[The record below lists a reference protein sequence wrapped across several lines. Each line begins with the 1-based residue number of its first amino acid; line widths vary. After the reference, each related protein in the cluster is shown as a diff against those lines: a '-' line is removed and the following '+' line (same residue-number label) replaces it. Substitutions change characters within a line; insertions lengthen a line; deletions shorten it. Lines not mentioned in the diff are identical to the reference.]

1 MVMQCL
7 SYLEDHLLDL
17 NERSQLLKNLL
28 QDYPFDA
35 NLAEIAVDDLN
46 KYV

>member
-1 MVMQCL
+1 MQCL

-17 NERSQLLKNLL
+17 NERSQLLTKLL
-28 QDYPFDA
+28 KDYPFDA
-35 NLAEIAVDDLN
+35 NLAEIALDALN